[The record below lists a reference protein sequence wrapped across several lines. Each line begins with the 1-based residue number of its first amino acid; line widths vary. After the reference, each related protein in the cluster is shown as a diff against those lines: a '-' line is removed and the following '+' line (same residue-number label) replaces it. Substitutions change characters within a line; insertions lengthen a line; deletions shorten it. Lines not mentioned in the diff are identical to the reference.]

1 MTVVPSLPVRGRD
14 DQLAVLDQ
22 ALSDAVS
29 GRGSVTVIEGG
40 PGMGKTRLLQA
51 AWVRAAARGFRMGRG
66 MADPTQRVVE
76 LAPLFEALF
85 EHDAPL
91 LDRSSL
97 RQVYAAPEQRFWLLQ
112 EIQTLLEE
120 VATSAPVLIVLDDL
134 QWADSGTAAALRV
147 LSARLAGTPIAWVLT
162 LRPGQ
167 ESASLQ
173 STIVALVDAGATTLH
188 LGPLDYD
195 AIASIAADLLDA
207 TPDDALLKLL
217 RSVNGNPFLLVDV
230 VRGLAAEGNLS
241 TAEGQVTLLED
252 RLPSRVSDGMRL
264 RLARMSEVS
273 ERIAT
278 CAAALGRRFTVAD
291 IAAMTG
297 MSVPDLVTPI
307 RVLMEADILAESDDR
322 LSFVHDLVRDAVRAS
337 VPTAVRRALDREGAD
352 VLLRRGALPVEV
364 AAQVAESASF
374 GDSVAIGVLAD
385 AAEALGITDPA
396 MSAELAERA
405 LLLMPER
412 HELRGPL
419 VGRRAVSLFAAGIRD
434 EAKRYVDTVL
444 RQTFPPAQQAQMRLR
459 IASMFGLA
467 PDIRVEN
474 ARHGLA
480 LPDLPSDLR
489 AELMAAE
496 VHNLVVGGRVAE
508 AVGKLSAAEAA
519 ARECGSQEAEFAMDL
534 ASAGLDYQ
542 QLEFS
547 RGLARLDAAIAR
559 GTSEDVRARLAAYF
573 RGWLLAAMDRFD
585 EAIAVAEEGARAA
598 RRDRQH
604 WALSTF
610 ETLTGIVK
618 LQSGRLPDAVA
629 ALEGHVSLVDGA
641 VVGGVIDA
649 ANLSSLAFLRVHTAD
664 EWGSRETVRMC
675 EAMINSTSPAIR
687 AHAAWGLAA
696 HANAH
701 GQIGQAHKWLR
712 LVWDAE
718 APYSRRLYPHDIAS
732 DAEVVRVGLA
742 VGDHELVSET
752 LAGAIERLRLNP
764 DVSSIAA
771 CVHHLQGLITHSSA
785 ELAKAVPLMRSAG
798 RPLAVASLLED
809 YACSL
814 LAEGSTADGIEM
826 LDEALDLAVG
836 IGATR
841 LAGRVRGRLREHGV
855 RRRVLLSTGV
865 HSGWDALT
873 PTESQVAQLVV
884 DGCTNREIA
893 EQLFVSLHTV
903 NTHVRHIFEKVQ
915 VRSRFELARLANR
928 HDNGT

>member
-1 MTVVPSLPVRGRD
+1 MTVLPSLPVRGRD
-14 DQLAVLDQ
+14 EQLAVLDQ
-22 ALSDAVS
+22 ALADAAA

-51 AWVRAAARGFRMGRG
+51 AWARASAQGFRMGRG

-85 EHDAPL
+85 EHDPPL
-91 LDRSSL
+91 LDRSRL
-97 RQVYAAPEQRFWLLQ
+97 QQVYAAPEQRFWLFQ

-120 VATSAPVLIVLDDL
+120 VASPAPVLIVLDDL
-134 QWADSGTAAALRV
+134 QWADSGTAAALR
-147 LSARLAGTPIAWVLT
+147 LLPARLAGTPIAWLLT

-167 ESASLQ
+167 GSASLL
-173 STIVALVDAGATTLH
+173 STIAVLVDAGATTLH
-188 LGPLDYD
+188 LGPLDYE

-207 TPDDALLKLL
+207 TPDDALMKLL

-241 TAEGQVTLLED
+241 AAEGHVTLLEE
-252 RLPSRVSDGMRL
+252 RMPSRVSDGMRL

-352 VLLRRGALPVEV
+352 VLLKRGALPVEV
-364 AAQVAESASF
+364 AAQLAESASF
-374 GDSVAIGVLAD
+374 GDAVAIGVLAD
-385 AAEALGITDPA
+385 AAEALGTTDPA

-444 RQTFPPAQQAQMRLR
+444 RQTLPPTQQAQLRLR
-459 IASMFGLA
+459 IASMFGLS

-480 LPDLPSDLR
+480 LPGLPDDLR

-496 VHNLVVGGRVAE
+496 AHNLVVGGRVAE
-508 AVGKLSAAEAA
+508 AIDTLPAAEEA
-519 ARECGSQEAEFAMDL
+519 ARQCGSREAEFAVDL
-534 ASAGLDYQ
+534 SGAGLDYQ
-542 QLEFS
+542 LFEFS
-547 RGLARLDAAIAR
+547 RGLTRLDAAIAR
-559 GTSEDVRARLAAYF
+559 GTSEDVRARLAVYF

-585 EAIAVAEEGARAA
+585 DALAVAAEGAHAA

-604 WALSTF
+604 WALSIF
-610 ETLTGIVK
+610 ETLKGLVQ
-618 LQSGRLPDAVA
+618 LQAGRLPDAA
-629 ALEGHVSLVDGA
+629 ATLEGHLSVLDGT
-641 VVGGVIDA
+641 VVGGLIDA
-649 ANLSSLAFLRVHTAD
+649 VNLSSLTLLRVHTAD
-664 EWGSRETVRMC
+664 EWGSREAVRMC
-675 EAMINSTSPAIR
+675 EGMLNSTAPAIR

-696 HANAH
+696 HADAH
-701 GQIGQAHKWLR
+701 GQVEQAHKWLR

-718 APYSRRLYPHDIAS
+718 PPYSRRLYPHDIAG
-732 DAEVVRVGLA
+732 DVEVVRIGLA
-742 VGDHELVSET
+742 VADDELVSET
-752 LAGAIERLRLNP
+752 LAGAIERRHRNP
-764 DVSSIAA
+764 EVGSIAA
-771 CVHHLQGLITHSSA
+771 CVHHLHGLIDHSSA
-785 ELAKAVPLMRSAG
+785 ELAHAVPLMRSAG
-798 RPLAVASLLED
+798 RPLALACLLED
-809 YACSL
+809 YARSL
-814 LAEGSTADGIEM
+814 IADGSTTDGVEA
-826 LDEALDLAVG
+826 LNEALDIAVT

-841 LAGRVRGRLREHGV
+841 VAGRVRGRLRDHGV
-855 RRRVLLSTGV
+855 RRRILPSTDP
-865 HSGWDALT
+865 HTGWDALT

-893 EQLFVSLHTV
+893 EQLFVSMHTV

-915 VRSRFELARLANR
+915 VRSRFELARLAGR
-928 HDNGT
+928 LDNGT